1 MIFAG
6 VCEVRRHN
14 MCVFQDGHNVRLGHH
29 VALKS
34 CRDLAKRCQP
44 TCWTNL
50 AVFYYGKPLKS
61 RTCSFSRVSS
71 RKELLMLSCSMFLR
85 HSHHADHLD
94 YAVLCQCWLT
104 LSCNW
109 RCVSVAWKPLKL
121 SMHGSSLTKW
131 FAKFHNIHDVWRW
144 WGRTAQIQIYTLYK
158 LSHYV
163 GGVKK
168 SLPVT
173 ALWSVL
179 QAQNNNLSPLTH
191 ILCCLYKTHLLYIHC
206 CICQN
211 IIFTS
216 KP

>member
-144 WGRTAQIQIYTLYK
+144 WMERPRYRFTRCTSCHTTWEESKRVFPSQPCEVCYK
-158 LSHYV
+158 HKTTICHPWHTFYV
-163 GGVKK
+163 
-168 SLPVT
+168 
-173 ALWSVL
+173 ACIR
-179 QAQNNNLSPLTH
+179 H
-191 ILCCLYKTHLLYIHC
+191 IFCT
-206 CICQN
+206 
-211 IIFTS
+211 FTVVFVRI
-216 KP
+216 